1 MSWGNESSV
10 PGQLQLNPKAG
21 CRGPTPQPLAV
32 QRPLQRNLTPSRGTS
47 ANLEASWFP
56 SQFAEKAKAPFKADI
71 ELHTSSLGEGGGLFH
86 KQSILLLHIHP
97 VKGRDV
103 QPSACCSWDTTWGS
117 EGPLPIHLSI
127 YKSPE
132 RLGNYPAVQNERKT
146 AECTVGGGGIS
157 EKLTFDA
164 SPSLHSPS
172 WGQPWRVTSPH
183 GAGIQGKD
191 TPGVYDELRI

>member
-146 AECTVGGGGIS
+146 AECTVGGGHFR
-157 EKLTFDA
+157 KADL
-164 SPSLHSPS
+164 
-172 WGQPWRVTSPH
+172 
-183 GAGIQGKD
+183 
-191 TPGVYDELRI
+191 